1 MRDVICE
8 LQLIDT
14 DAAISGSDA
23 QDGERMYLL
32 LPRDEGREVVKQ
44 TMLCHLLLLFYVKD
58 GLAVRGTVMIL
69 VIAEER
75 LELLQD
81 MKPRIR
87 HVVLT

>member
-1 MRDVICE
+1 M
-8 LQLIDT
+8 QLIDT

-23 QDGERMYLL
+23 QDGERMYSL
-32 LPRDEGREVVKQ
+32 LPRDEGREVAGH
-44 TMLCHLLLLFYVKD
+44 TMLCPLLLFYVKD

-69 VIAEER
+69 VIPEER

-81 MKPRIR
+81 LKPRVR